1 MAQEIANEAQDIVV
15 SAIEKFMK
23 AERLEIE
30 NATKTIK
37 DQMDKTFGP
46 SWHCVIGEGLA
57 FDITSQKNNLL
68 FMYYAGYLSVLLWKC

>member
-1 MAQEIANEAQDIVV
+1 MTQEVSNEAQDIVI
-15 SAIEKFMK
+15 SAVEKFMK

-37 DQMDKTFGP
+37 DQMDKNFGP
-46 SWHCVIGEGLA
+46 SWHCAIGEGLA